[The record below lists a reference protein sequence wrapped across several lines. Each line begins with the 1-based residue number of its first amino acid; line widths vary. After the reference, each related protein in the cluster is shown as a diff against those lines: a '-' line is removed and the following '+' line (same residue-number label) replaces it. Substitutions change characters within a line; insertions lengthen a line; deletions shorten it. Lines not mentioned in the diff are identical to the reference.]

1 MVFSYLI
8 IPSAGTGQALVTG
21 SLYAADIESA
31 KQHVQTVAAHGVVAT
46 PGLEVIL
53 HDGTGKEIWRG
64 PYLGRAVG
72 T

>member
-1 MVFSYLI
+1 M
-8 IPSAGTGQALVTG
+8 ATMGQKSSLLQLSQSVSWALMP
-21 SLYAADIESA
+21 D